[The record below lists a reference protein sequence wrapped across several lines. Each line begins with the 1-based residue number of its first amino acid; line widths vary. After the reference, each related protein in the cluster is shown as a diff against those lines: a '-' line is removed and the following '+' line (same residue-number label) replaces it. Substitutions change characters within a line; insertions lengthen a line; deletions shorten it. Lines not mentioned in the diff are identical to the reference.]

1 MNLNIRKKPDTKIKD
16 IMILQNKDDI
26 NEVIPLKIIHC
37 MAWNLGTFSM
47 SQDPYFLILEK

>member
-1 MNLNIRKKPDTKIKD
+1 
-16 IMILQNKDDI
+16 MILQNKDDI

-47 SQDPYFLILEK
+47 SQDPYFLILENSQQGH